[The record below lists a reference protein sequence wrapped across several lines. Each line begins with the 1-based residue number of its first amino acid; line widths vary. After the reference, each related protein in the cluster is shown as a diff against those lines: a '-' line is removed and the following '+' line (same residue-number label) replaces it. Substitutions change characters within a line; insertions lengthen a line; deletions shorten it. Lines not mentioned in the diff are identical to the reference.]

1 MRINVTY
8 KALIRILSV
17 VLLDLLSCSAM
28 YSQISQT
35 IHGSVHATTGEPLSG
50 VSIMVAGAKL
60 GTETDLKGNFI
71 LAAKEGSLLEI
82 THIGYNKQE
91 ARAKDGMNVLLSSNT
106 TDLAQV
112 VVIGYGSQSRRKL
125 TAAVST
131 IKGSDIQDVPEASF
145 DQMLQGRLAGVSVQS
160 STGEPGSKPNIV
172 IRGSTNMDYG
182 NANGGNTGPLYV
194 IDGVIY
200 DVNGMGTSYQYTNP
214 LSLIDPANIESID
227 VLKDASATAIYGARG
242 GNGVIIVKTR
252 QAKSFRPEVTVSGY
266 MGVTGNPTFKKVL
279 TGNAERALKLG
290 LLESQLPYTDIY
302 QGDLPQ
308 QLTDSLN
315 PAFNNDVDWQ
325 NMLIRSTAIVNNE
338 DVAVSQRFGEGN
350 SYRLSLNHYNEQGAV
365 KGYGVERY
373 APSFNVSIVPIK
385 HINLYGE
392 LNLSFEKHDHGA
404 GVAGNPFLF
413 SSWNFP
419 TSLVQLSDQEVQAY
433 SGDGGIY
440 DDDRILSYVG
450 NLRLQDTLTKD
461 LLFTSSFSANNFTEN
476 YNYFSPTYLNGI
488 QNEAF
493 SINNNNPNWSW
504 ENYLQYTKHIG
515 KNNFTAVGGY
525 SAYRANNYYSY
536 AEADGIQVSGI
547 YTLQT
552 VPSGSNLT
560 VNTSKQTKTTES
572 YYGRLLYDYADKYLF
587 TASLRRDASSIYS
600 PQYQWGTFPSFSA
613 GWIISD
619 ESFFKHIKNVVNFM
633 KLRASWGVTG
643 QDPGQWYVKYQQ
655 LYNDASYLVGTTGTI
670 KGNASYSYLGGVPST
685 YNGTT
690 VVTPYNYGSNFVNN
704 GTKSSNDVR
713 WERYPQWDIGL
724 DWNMFNDRLT
734 FVADWYRKDADNK
747 FLWSVPADATTGYM
761 YYSGNYA
768 NVRNTGLELTINSR
782 NFGPKSAFQWNTS
795 FNISFDKNW
804 VTKLP
809 NGDRDLLYG
818 DPWFRKVITLGS
830 PLFSYKLW
838 QVKGVYAT
846 DADVPTDPITGNKMT
861 YFGTPMVAGDSRIID
876 QNGDY
881 NIDYEDQVPDG
892 SSPLPKFTGGLT
904 NTFIYKNFS
913 LTVFASFSYGNK
925 ILNGNL
931 SDALNGSAAYASWM
945 SVAGP
950 ASFPQILNQFWTQSG
965 DQTLYPRYVYANGTY
980 STSDPWN
987 ISRSY
992 FLEPGGFIKIKQ
1004 VTLAYNLPH
1013 ELMQRWKIKGINVYG
1028 MVENLHIFKQAKDIP
1043 DPELYDPTTGSD
1055 NITYP
1060 TGMKFTLGTRINF

>member
-1 MRINVTY
+1 MRIVSSCRT
-8 KALIRILSV
+8 LLLRMFVIV
-17 VLLDLLSCSAM
+17 VLSASFSPL
-28 YSQISQT
+28 YAQLKT
-35 IHGSVHATTGEPLSG
+35 IEGHVHDSKGEPL
-50 VSIMVAGAKL
+50 VGASVMIT
-60 GTETDLKGNFI
+60 GTKIGTTTDLKGHFSI
-71 LAAKEGSLLEI
+71 KTKDGARLQI
-82 THIGYNKQE
+82 TRIGYND
-91 ARAKDGMNVLLSSNT
+91 RNVIAKDRIDIILIANN
-106 TDLAQV
+106 TDLSQV

-131 IKGSDIQDVPEASF
+131 ISGDDIRDVPEASF

-160 STGEPGSKPNIV
+160 TTGEPGAKPNIV
-172 IRGSTNMDYG
+172 IRGSTNLDYG

-194 IDGVIY
+194 IDGIIY
-200 DVNGMGTSYQYTNP
+200 DVNGMGTSYGYSDP
-214 LSLIDPANIESID
+214 LSLIDPADIESID

-252 QAKSFRPEVTVSGY
+252 RAKTSRPQVTLSAY
-266 MGVTGNPTFKKVL
+266 MGVTGNPTFKKIL
-279 TGNAERALKLG
+279 TGDAERNLKLG
-290 LLESQLPYTDIY
+290 LLEGELPY
-302 QGDLPQ
+302 GDLFSGYLPQ

-325 NMLIRSTAIVNNE
+325 HMLIRNSAIVNNE
-338 DVAVSQRFGEGN
+338 DIAVSSNFGAGN
-350 SYRLSLNHYNEQGAV
+350 SYRLSLNHYSEQGAV
-365 KGYGVERY
+365 KGYGVERF
-373 APSFNVSIVPIK
+373 APSFNITIVPVK
-385 HINLYGE
+385 HVNLYGE
-392 LNLSFEKHDHGA
+392 FTLSSEKHTHGA
-404 GVAGNPFLF
+404 GMAGNPFLF

-419 TSLVQLSDQEVQAY
+419 TSLAQLTEQEIQAY
-433 SGDGGIY
+433 SGAAGIY
-440 DDDRILSYVG
+440 DDDRILSFIG
-450 NLRLQDTLTKD
+450 NLRLEDTLTKN
-461 LLFTSSFSANNFTEN
+461 LLFTSSFSANNYTEN

-488 QNEAF
+488 QNQAY
-493 SINNNNPNWSW
+493 SINNNNPNWTW
-504 ENYLQYTKHIG
+504 ENYLQYTKHIK
-515 KNNFTAVGGY
+515 KNNFTAVAGY
-525 SAYRANNYYSY
+525 SAYRASNYYSF
-536 AEADGIQVSGI
+536 AEAAGIQVSGI

-552 VPSGSNLT
+552 VPSGSNLS
-560 VNTSKQTKTTES
+560 VNTSNATKTTES
-572 YYGRLLYDYADKYLF
+572 YYARLLYDYAGKYLF

-613 GWIISD
+613 GWVISD
-619 ESFFKHIKNVVNFM
+619 ESFFKPIKKVVNFM
-633 KLRASWGVTG
+633 KFRASWGVTG
-643 QDPGQWYVKYQQ
+643 QDPGSWYVKYQQ
-655 LYNDASYLVGTTGTI
+655 LYNDASYLGGTTGSI
-670 KGNASYSYLGGVPST
+670 VGNALYSSLGGTPST

-690 VVTPYNYGSNFVNN
+690 VVTPYNYGNNFINN
-704 GTKSSNDVR
+704 GIKSSDNVR
-713 WERYPQWDIGL
+713 WEKYPQWDIGL

-734 FVADWYRKDADNK
+734 FVADWYQKDADNK

-761 YYSGNYA
+761 NYSGNYA

-782 NFGPKSAFQWNTS
+782 NLGPKSAFQWNTS

-846 DADVPTDPITGNKMT
+846 EADVPTDPITGNKIT
-861 YFGTPMVAGDSRIID
+861 YFGTPMQAGDSKIVD

-904 NTFIYKNFS
+904 NTFSYKNFS
-913 LTVFASFSYGNK
+913 LMVFTSFSYGNK

-931 SDALNGSAAYASWM
+931 SDALNGSASYPSWIG
-945 SVAGP
+945 VAGP
-950 ASFPQILNQFWTQSG
+950 ASFPTILNQFWATSG
-965 DQTLYPRYVYANGTY
+965 DQTKYPRYIYANNTY

-1004 VTLAYNLPH
+1004 VTLGYNLPND
-1013 ELMQRWKIKGINVYG
+1013 LMRRWKIKGINVYG

-1060 TGMKFTLGTRINF
+1060 TGMKFTFGTRINF